1 MRTEIFFCLKQN
13 VAFSR
18 NISCCKNSKKICMK
32 VNAFAIHVFRE
43 KMHMTPHRMEMGK
56 YFKIYADL
64 WNEYNFDKNF
74 FSFFKI
80 IWCMEKSGHFYSKI
94 VPKWKG
100 YWLAKLQKGKNLIR
114 EDEKYHKTTSIKSQD
129 IFADDPAANTKVL
142 CASKIK
148 KRQINH

>member
-1 MRTEIFFCLKQN
+1 MHLEFMFLEK
-13 VAFSR
+13 
-18 NISCCKNSKKICMK
+18 
-32 VNAFAIHVFRE
+32 

-148 KRQINH
+148 KDRLITNASCNKRSIWYWKPEKTN

>member
-1 MRTEIFFCLKQN
+1 M
-13 VAFSR
+13 
-18 NISCCKNSKKICMK
+18 
-32 VNAFAIHVFRE
+32 
-43 KMHMTPHRMEMGK
+43 
-56 YFKIYADL
+56 
-64 WNEYNFDKNF
+64 
-74 FSFFKI
+74 
-80 IWCMEKSGHFYSKI
+80 
-94 VPKWKG
+94 PKWKG